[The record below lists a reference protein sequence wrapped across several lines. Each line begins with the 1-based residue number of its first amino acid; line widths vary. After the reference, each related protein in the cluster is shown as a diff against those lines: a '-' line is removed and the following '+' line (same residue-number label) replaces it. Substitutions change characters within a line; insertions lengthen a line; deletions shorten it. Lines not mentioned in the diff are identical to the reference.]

1 MVCLF
6 VSKNQFIIRDNKSI
20 DVYSQFPV
28 NYLKQYFYEI
38 WHMDITCSLDNMVF
52 FLSNSLFMTISVNAT
67 CGGEP
72 PSIHSFS
79 LSSVRGPCL
88 HPVIPASL

>member
-1 MVCLF
+1 MLNKSKVSNTKDMSNSFFPFEFKNVSKSFVFGISKIVCLF

-38 WHMDITCSLDNMVF
+38 RHIDITCSLDNMV
-52 FLSNSLFMTISVNAT
+52 
-67 CGGEP
+67 
-72 PSIHSFS
+72 SF
-79 LSSVRGPCL
+79 
-88 HPVIPASL
+88 